1 MACVLAW
8 CNLHSWQGS
17 KCQEWVNL
25 YISNYSHYRH
35 VLVGSVHS
43 DFFLSFFFFSFSSL
57 SLLFWILI
65 VVPTNMLRHVPFF
78 ITLTAWPS
86 SEVWSVDS
94 ASTSKAFYADCSSM
108 MVAKP
113 LTEVVAVVM
122 LFFTYSVSFF
132 VPRRVERCWIFFRGA
147 RRVISR
153 LRRFSTPGERGR
165 GRREG
170 GGNDA
175 SKGHLALHWYCL
187 RLGVR

>member
-1 MACVLAW
+1 M
-8 CNLHSWQGS
+8 SRMSQ
-17 KCQEWVNL
+17 
-25 YISNYSHYRH
+25 
-35 VLVGSVHS
+35 SVY
-43 DFFLSFFFFSFSSL
+43 FKLLPLSSCLGRQRTQWLFSVFFFFSFSSL

-113 LTEVVAVVM
+113 LTEVVAVVV
-122 LFFTYSVSFF
+122 LFFTYSFSFF
-132 VPRRVERCWIFFRGA
+132 VPRRVERCWIFLGGLGESFPACVVFR
-147 RRVISR
+147 
-153 LRRFSTPGERGR
+153 PRGSE
-165 GRREG
+165 GGGREG

-175 SKGHLALHWYCL
+175 SKGHLALQWYCL
-187 RLGVR
+187 RLGVW

>member
-43 DFFLSFFFFSFSSL
+43 DFFLSFFFFSLFF

-113 LTEVVAVVM
+113 LTEVVAVVV
-122 LFFTYSVSFF
+122 LFFTYSFSFF
-132 VPRRVERCWIFFRGA
+132 CSSPRAEMLDFFRGA

-153 LRRFSTPGERGR
+153 LRRFSTPRERRGGEGR
-165 GRREG
+165 
-170 GGNDA
+170 
-175 SKGHLALHWYCL
+175 WW
-187 RLGVR
+187 

>member
-1 MACVLAW
+1 MARVLAW
-8 CNLHSWQGS
+8 SNLHSWQGS

-35 VLVGSVHS
+35 VLVGSVDG
-43 DFFLSFFFFSFSSL
+43 DFFLSFFFSLFFSSL

-113 LTEVVAVVM
+113 LTEVVAVVV
-122 LFFTYSVSFF
+122 LFFTYSFSFF
-132 VPRRVERCWIFFRGA
+132 VPRRVLRCWIFWGRA
-147 RRVISR
+147 WRVISR
-153 LRRFSTPGERGR
+153 LRRFSIPGERGV
-165 GRREG
+165 G
-170 GGNDA
+170 GGGKVVVMTQVKVILRYNDIA
-175 SKGHLALHWYCL
+175 Y
-187 RLGVR
+187 V

>member
-8 CNLHSWQGS
+8 CNLQSWQGS

-43 DFFLSFFFFSFSSL
+43 YFFLSFFFFSFSSL

-113 LTEVVAVVM
+113 LTEVVAVVV
-122 LFFTYSVSFF
+122 LFFTYSFSFF
-132 VPRRVERCWIFFRGA
+132 CSSPRVEMLDF
-147 RRVISR
+147 
-153 LRRFSTPGERGR
+153 L
-165 GRREG
+165 REG
-170 GGNDA
+170 LASHFPPASFFDPGGA
-175 SKGHLALHWYCL
+175 GEGEEERWW
-187 RLGVR
+187 

>member
-35 VLVGSVHS
+35 VLVGSVHG
-43 DFFLSFFFFSFSSL
+43 DFFLSFFFFSLFF

-86 SEVWSVDS
+86 SEVWSVFS

-108 MVAKP
+108 VVAKP

-122 LFFTYSVSFF
+122 LFFTYSFSFF
-132 VPRRVERCWIFFRGA
+132 VPRRVERCWIFLGGLGESFPACVVFR
-147 RRVISR
+147 
-153 LRRFSTPGERGR
+153 PRGS
-165 GRREG
+165 G
-170 GGNDA
+170 GGGGGKVVVMTQVKVILRYNDIA
-175 SKGHLALHWYCL
+175 Y
-187 RLGVR
+187 V